1 MDEMRSILVRWF
13 KAGVIQVSD
22 KLSLWCHALVYLLLM
37 TPFAVFRHI
46 RIHGDEKVYVGQA
59 LEMFRAGHLW
69 QQLQFGE
76 VNYIKG
82 PLHYLSLILGHHL
95 FGFSMLAT
103 VYMNLL
109 WAALAVVA
117 LRAASECLLPR
128 DRHLWA
134 VPSWIFAAS
143 GAFVFFSFSSQ
154 MESQLTSLYAIA
166 LSLAVLAKHRGRI
179 LYFALLWASV
189 GLAGALKSP
198 LHSCLLGIS
207 VVAYFISSRSLWSEL
222 LSSPAKFSALAFGVL
237 IGGAGYLLPYLADS
251 ERWLGTYMFR
261 EQIDRPRYADS
272 AFGFLLNNFFL
283 HVFPWSL
290 LLVAAIGFAWKRAR
304 TKGYQFDELTRVG
317 LAFLLPTF
325 IFFFGLGYRAAW
337 YGLPLVPA
345 LVMLLVSQLKYRSD
359 PIRDIANAVLP
370 WAAVMMAVVLICH
383 AFFYEGTPWWSWSVS
398 LVLSAVFLLAFLLL
412 EAVVSGR
419 KISVGVFT
427 FAGVAL
433 FWCGVLGF
441 SGVLGGAELSDV
453 KSLLTRNSAPLNY
466 SNTKKENYSE
476 WGYMAYMTGQ
486 PTYFSNT
493 FEELFKAG
501 QNGHWL
507 VFTKKEE
514 LNEFW
519 DWMKSTG
526 RQSELLR
533 QPEVHLWRR
542 WPRNMG
548 QLKQLWDERASTENL
563 WDKSARHF
571 FVLGLKTQTGSVL
584 AGP

>member
-1 MDEMRSILVRWF
+1 
-13 KAGVIQVSD
+13 
-22 KLSLWCHALVYLLLM
+22 
-37 TPFAVFRHI
+37 
-46 RIHGDEKVYVGQA
+46 
-59 LEMFRAGHLW
+59 
-69 QQLQFGE
+69 
-76 VNYIKG
+76 
-82 PLHYLSLILGHHL
+82 
-95 FGFSMLAT
+95 MLAT

-117 LRAASECLLPR
+117 LRAASECLLPKE
-128 DRHLWA
+128 RHLWA
-134 VPSWIFAAS
+134 VASWVFAAS

-166 LSLAVLAKHRGRI
+166 LSLAVLAKHRNRI
-179 LYFALLWASV
+179 LYFVLLWASI

-207 VVAYFISSRSLWSEL
+207 VVAYFLSSRSLWSGL
-222 LSSPAKFSALAFGVL
+222 LSTPARFFALAFGIL
-237 IGGAGYLLPYLADS
+237 ICGAGYLLPYFVDS

-283 HVFPWSL
+283 HVFPWSFL
-290 LLVAAIGFAWKRAR
+290 FIAAFGFAWKNIR
-304 TKGYQFDELTRVG
+304 TKAYEFDELTRVG

-325 IFFFGLGYRAAW
+325 LFFFGLGYRAAW

-345 LVMLLVSQLKYRSD
+345 LVMLLVSQLKHRSD
-359 PIRDIANAVLP
+359 PIRDLANAVLP
-370 WAAVMMAVVLICH
+370 WAAVMMSVVLICH
-383 AFFYEGTPWWSWSVS
+383 AFFYEGTPWWTWSVS
-398 LVLSAVFLLAFLLL
+398 LILSAVFLLAFLLL

-419 KISVGVFT
+419 EISNRVFT

-433 FWCGVLGF
+433 FWCGTLGF

-453 KSLLTRNSAPLNY
+453 KSLLNRNSAPLNY

-493 FEELFKAG
+493 FEELFMAG
-501 QNGHWL
+501 KNGQWL

-519 DWMKSTG
+519 GWMKATG
-526 RQSELLR
+526 RQSELVQ

-548 QLKQLWDERASTENL
+548 QLKQFWDERANTENL

-571 FVLGLKTQTGSVL
+571 FVLRFPTGTGTVL